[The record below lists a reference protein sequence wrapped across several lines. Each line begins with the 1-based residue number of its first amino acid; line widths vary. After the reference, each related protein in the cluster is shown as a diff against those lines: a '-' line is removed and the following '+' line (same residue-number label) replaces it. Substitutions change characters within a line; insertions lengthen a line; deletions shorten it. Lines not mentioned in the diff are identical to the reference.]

1 MSSLRFITGI
11 IITVILA
18 GASTGR
24 DLRPSDHGLSF
35 QSPPPANS
43 PTEMRSFFNSN
54 NNSSNSSSSDNSPWG
69 ITDSI
74 PPAIQRTTGN
84 GGGRLGKALVWGSL
98 VCGITGGV
106 LLVVSIF
113 IYLFNKKRRRNSE
126 QNDSFRFDDDNN
138 FNLNNSNN
146 VAKKQELVQNY

>member
-1 MSSLRFITGI
+1 M
-11 IITVILA
+11 ITVILA
-18 GASTGR
+18 GGSAGR
-24 DLRPSDHGLSF
+24 DLRPSNHGLSF

-54 NNSSNSSSSDNSPWG
+54 NNNSSNSSSSSFDNSPWG

-74 PPAIQRTTGN
+74 PPEIRRTTSNN
-84 GGGRLGKALVWGSL
+84 GGGRLGKALVWASL

-106 LLVVSIF
+106 LLVVSIL
-113 IYLFNKKRRRNSE
+113 IYLFNRKRKRNLA

-138 FNLNNSNN
+138 FNLNNN
-146 VAKKQELVQNY
+146 VANK

>member
-69 ITDSI
+69 VTDSI

-98 VCGITGGV
+98 VCGIT
-106 LLVVSIF
+106 
-113 IYLFNKKRRRNSE
+113 
-126 QNDSFRFDDDNN
+126 
-138 FNLNNSNN
+138 
-146 VAKKQELVQNY
+146 

>member
-1 MSSLRFITGI
+1 MSSLGFITGI
-11 IITVILA
+11 IITVILTGTTA
-18 GASTGR
+18 GR

-54 NNSSNSSSSDNSPWG
+54 NNSSNSSSSFDNSPWG
-69 ITDSI
+69 VTDSI
-74 PPAIQRTTGN
+74 PPAIQRTTGRN
-84 GGGRLGKALVWGSL
+84 GGGRLGKALVWASL

-106 LLVVSIF
+106 LLVVSIL
-113 IYLFNKKRRRNSE
+113 IYLFNRKRRRNLE

-138 FNLNNSNN
+138 VTN
-146 VAKKQELVQNY
+146 KQELVQN